1 MCFFVKQKTAYDM
14 RISDWSSDV
23 CSSDLILLKL
33 GALSIAAPAG
43 EERAVWEPILAHGP
57 AAHYALQHFIRG
69 LFLRLAKGDD
79 PEAFERVWRA
89 TAERSEGRRVGKEC
103 VSTWR
108 SRWATYHSKKKKSKI
123 RKLHRTNK
131 Q

>member
-89 TAERSEGRRVGKEC
+89 TAEYGLAADWSQPGLWFYGERLICDLLEIGRAHV
-103 VSTWR
+103 
-108 SRWATYHSKKKKSKI
+108 
-123 RKLHRTNK
+123 
-131 Q
+131 